1 MKKNKLILLILLF
14 SLSFSR
20 LTFKDY
26 LPCGKEKPE
35 IEKHCTK
42 YGTDS
47 GFVCCFI
54 KKLNSTNNPLC
65 SLISY
70 REIEEIYHVRGKKSN
85 VTVEDFNGNK
95 SYYFFSCGNNSKYLK
110 KLSGIYFVLN
120 ILFLI

>member
-1 MKKNKLILLILLF
+1 MKKKILLLILLF

-20 LTFKDY
+20 LTFQDY

-54 KKLNSTNNPLC
+54 KKLNSINNPLC

-70 REIEEIYHVRGKKSN
+70 REIDEIFHVHGTNSN
-85 VTVEDFNGNK
+85 VTVEEENGEK
-95 SYYFFSCGNNSKYLK
+95 SHYFFSCGNNSKYLK
-110 KLSGIYFVLN
+110 KLSVIYFVIN

>member
-1 MKKNKLILLILLF
+1 MKKKILLLILLF

-54 KKLNSTNNPLC
+54 KKLNSINNPLC

-70 REIEEIYHVRGKKSN
+70 REIEEKFHVHGTNSN
-85 VTVEDFNGNK
+85 VIIEDINGEK
-95 SYYFFSCGNNSKYLK
+95 SQYFFSCGNNSKYLK
-110 KLSGIYFVLN
+110 KLSMIYFVIN